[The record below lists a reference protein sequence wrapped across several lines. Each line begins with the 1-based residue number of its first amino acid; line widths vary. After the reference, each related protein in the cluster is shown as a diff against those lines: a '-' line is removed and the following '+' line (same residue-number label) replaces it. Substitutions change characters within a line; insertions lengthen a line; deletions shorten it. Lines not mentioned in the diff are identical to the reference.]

1 MVEEEDSALTP
12 ASKCLVI
19 SQFININTE
28 VNVINNGVIHK
39 HGIFWSE
46 YFCSASNCLV
56 LFPFL
61 FIQL

>member
-12 ASKCLVI
+12 ASKYLVI
-19 SQFININTE
+19 SQFIKINTE
-28 VNVINNGVIHK
+28 VNVINNGVIYK
-39 HGIFWSE
+39 DGIFRSE
-46 YFCSASNCLV
+46 CFCSALNCLA